1 MFALLESRMLFI
13 FGDSHADHNFRGLP
27 VEHLNLQQPSITM
40 HRVGRDG
47 TLINFRSEF
56 CSPENIFL
64 ICYGEVDCRCHIGK
78 QVAAGREMAEIC
90 DTLVAG
96 FEQTISGQILV
107 ARKIIVCSIT
117 PSIRKDEY
125 ESVHG
130 PVTHEFPFLG
140 SDEDRVMYTRAV
152 NDRLEEMCARHGWT
166 FLNVWSEYA
175 RADGTLQYE
184 RSDGVCHI
192 RDNSAVIEALLKVL
206 D

>member
-1 MFALLESRMLFI
+1 MLFI

-27 VEHLNLQQPSITM
+27 IEHLNLQQPSITM

-47 TLINFRSEF
+47 GLIHFNPGF

-64 ICYGEVDCRCHIGK
+64 ICYGEVDCRCHIGR
-78 QVAAGREMAEIC
+78 QVAAGRNIAEVC
-90 DTLVAG
+90 DTLITGLAGTIRSQVA
-96 FEQTISGQILV
+96 V
-107 ARKIIVCSIT
+107 AKQIIVCSIT
-117 PSIRKDEY
+117 PAIRKAEY
-125 ESVHG
+125 ENVHG

-140 SDEDRVMYTRAV
+140 TDEERVAYTAAM
-152 NDRLEEMCARHGWT
+152 NWRLAAMCAANNWI
-166 FLNVWSEYA
+166 FLNVWHEYA

-192 RDNSAVIEALLKVL
+192 KDNAALIDALLKVL